1 MTHNAIETRKTV
13 LLLMLLLPVLGF
25 SAASAYKN
33 YSGIIRDISRKA
45 EDEKY
50 YEQLRTSASSF
61 PADEKMLRSYDSFLG
76 MAGWVS
82 IPDTDISYPVMSEEE
97 ASVGFYLNHLPD
109 GAFSSYGSLFI
120 PAGNLP
126 SDDNVIIYGH
136 HMRNGS
142 MFGELGNYKNE
153 DWARE
158 HRTITFLTEEG
169 LYSYEVISVF
179 VQSMAASGYRW
190 EDKISFADD
199 DSREEYRQEITAL
212 SMFTFEDVSR
222 EYTRFITL
230 VTCDYSVPEG
240 RVVVVGAL

>member
-1 MTHNAIETRKTV
+1 MRHNADQTLKTV
-13 LLLMLLLPVLGF
+13 LLLMILLLVLGL
-25 SAASAYKN
+25 SAARAYKN
-33 YSGIIRDISRKA
+33 YSGIIRNISRKA

-50 YEQLRTSASSF
+50 YEQLRTSASSYS
-61 PADEKMLRSYDSFLG
+61 ADEKMLRSYDSFLDL
-76 MAGWVS
+76 AGWVS

-97 ASVGFYLNHLPD
+97 ASVGFYLDHRPD
-109 GAFSSYGSLFI
+109 GASSSYGSLFI

-142 MFGELGNYKNE
+142 MFGELGKYKDE
-153 DWARE
+153 EWAHE

-179 VQSMAASGYRW
+179 VQSMASSGYRW

-199 DSREEYRQEITAL
+199 ASKEEYRQKITAL
-212 SMFTFEDVSR
+212 SMFRLEDGHR